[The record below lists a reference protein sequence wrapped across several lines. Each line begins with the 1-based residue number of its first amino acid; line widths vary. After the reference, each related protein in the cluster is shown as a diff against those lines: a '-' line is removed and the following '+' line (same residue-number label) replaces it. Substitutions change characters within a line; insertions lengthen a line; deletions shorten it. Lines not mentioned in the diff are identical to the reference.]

1 MEPKNILVALLIV
14 IAVVYHAFWYVTES
28 RRKHQPGALKPTPL
42 AMGIAFVANFF
53 DTLGIGS
60 YATTTSMS
68 KLWGVMPDEKIPGTL
83 NVGYVMATVVQAVI
97 FMTIIQVDFVTLVSI
112 IGAAVLGAFL
122 GAGVVSGFNR
132 RQVQIGMGTALLVAS
147 ALMVLSMSGRGPTPG
162 EALGLSGA
170 KLGIAVG
177 ISMVL
182 GALMM
187 LGIGFYGPCMIMIS
201 LLGMDPR
208 VSYPIMMGAC
218 AFLMPSG
225 SIQFIRKG
233 SYDLRTA
240 IAFLIAGPLAV
251 LIAAPLV
258 DAIPLFYLRILVL
271 VVVLYTAV
279 RMLTS
284 AAQEK
289 AAAAQTA

>member
-1 MEPKNILVALLIV
+1 
-14 IAVVYHAFWYVTES
+14 
-28 RRKHQPGALKPTPL
+28 
-42 AMGIAFVANFF
+42 
-53 DTLGIGS
+53 
-60 YATTTSMS
+60 
-68 KLWGVMPDEKIPGTL
+68 
-83 NVGYVMATVVQAVI
+83 MAWA
-97 FMTIIQVDFVTLVSI
+97 S
-112 IGAAVLGAFL
+112 
-122 GAGVVSGFNR
+122 
-132 RQVQIGMGTALLVAS
+132 ALLVAS
-147 ALMVLSMSGRGPTPG
+147 ALMVLSMSGQGPPPG
-162 EALGLSGA
+162 EALGLTGA

-187 LGIGFYGPCMIMIS
+187 LGIGFYGPCLIMIS

-225 SIQFIRKG
+225 SIQFVRKG
-233 SYDLRTA
+233 SYHLRTA

-258 DAIPLFYLRILVL
+258 DKIPLFQLRILVL
-271 VVVLYTAV
+271 VVVLYTAI
-279 RMLTS
+279 RMLMS

-289 AAAAQTA
+289 AATQTA